1 MIEVE
6 HPTLGIIEFPDG
18 TSPEQMKA
26 AIQKA
31 EGGAVPAPQDAPAP
45 TVTQEQPSPAEAQ
58 KEKGVLDYIPGYA
71 LMEDMLGTTA
81 GMAVTDRSPEGLK
94 AALGNFVENTPP
106 VVAAEALASFITGLG
121 AQAGGGLAGIYKT
134 ATDGPEAGAATV
146 ESAQE
151 NVTYAPKAAGTQEA
165 MKNMEIVGVAWEKL
179 QDLTG
184 NASEYLA
191 TVAGAEPGSTGAGV
205 AYAAGSALPDAMSMM
220 FPAAKMRRG
229 APEAPPASIEDIAK
243 GVEIA
248 GSDSKFIPGKKAVEK
263 AVAQEVRPEVETVR
277 AFEDMGMPAE
287 AVPAEVLSGS
297 DTFRELAGVAR
308 SVPGSESSIR
318 YGQFLDNLKTKADE
332 LAKRADA
339 DDPSVLNLNVEEA
352 LTRGIERARTIE
364 KDLYDS
370 LDSAV
375 RPDKKVDV
383 SPITSKLLGRLDEV
397 GGDLSELSGMEKR
410 LFQRF
415 LSRQKDAFGRTIYA
429 PKEKTWSGLT
439 GLRKELNAAR
449 GGKGGF
455 GDAASY
461 ELDDYANTVSGTL
474 RQAADEMGFGDQYA
488 QAMQATGAKKAAQEA
503 AQKVLGKNLDKS
515 FTAMFDTRMNNL
527 VKGRVKE
534 FDDAVK
540 ALPEGQREQA
550 IKSMVYQKAFKQQDM
565 NSPVDIAG
573 FNRWYN
579 MLDSNEGAKRA
590 LFKHLDPQTR
600 KDINNLG
607 RAVGAIKRANE
618 KSIMTGRLLAAE
630 EGFSPAQNIIRRVA
644 GGLAGMAGL
653 NGGAAGNAALT
664 AIQSARKGKRLNI
677 AASDLLGSPSFQR
690 HVSNIV
696 SDAKAGTLQKSEKA
710 LKDSLG
716 WKRYAAALSD
726 ADRRA
731 ISRMGVTAW
740 LSQQDDASSLN
751 NTNQQ

>member
-31 EGGAVPAPQDAPAP
+31 EGGVVPAPQDAPVPA
-45 TVTQEQPSPAEAQ
+45 VTQDPPAPAEAEDQ
-58 KEKGVLDYIPGYA
+58 PWYESVPQFVAARQLYDAAGEVLSGYRDLA
-71 LMEDMLGTTA
+71 SGE
-81 GMAVTDRSPEGLK
+81 SPMDEFG
-94 AALGNFVENTPP
+94 AALSKSPTSVPAEM
-106 VVAAEALASFITGLG
+106 AASMVTG
-121 AQAGGGLAGIYKT
+121 AAGQSLGGLYGIGKT
-134 ATDGPEAGAATV
+134 AASGAEEGARAVEDVSGSLAYQPKAESTQRAMQSVAKAGEAWERLQELTGGAGAAL
-146 ESAQE
+146 A
-151 NVTYAPKAAGTQEA
+151 EA
-165 MKNMEIVGVAWEKL
+165 
-179 QDLTG
+179 
-184 NASEYLA
+184 
-191 TVAGAEPGSTGAGV
+191 AGAEPGSTAAGV
-205 AYAAGSALPDAMSMM
+205 AYAAGATVPDAIGTL
-220 FPAAKMRRG
+220 FPAARLRKGAAGAEPAPATVEELTRG
-229 APEAPPASIEDIAK
+229 VQA
-243 GVEIA
+243 A
-248 GSDSKFIPGKKAVEK
+248 GSDRILTGAGRAAEE
-263 AVAQEVRPEVETVR
+263 AVAREVRPEIGTVK
-277 AFEDMGMPAE
+277 AFEDIGLPAE
-287 AVPAEVLSGS
+287 SVPAEVLSGS
-297 DTFRELAGVAR
+297 GPFRELAGVAR

-461 ELDDYANTVSGTL
+461 ELDDYANTVSSTL
-474 RQAADEMGFGDQYA
+474 RKAADEMGFGDQYA

-540 ALPEGQREQA
+540 ALPEVQREQA
-550 IKSMVYQKAFKQQDM
+550 IKSMVYQKVFKQQDM

-600 KDINNLG
+600 KDITSLG
-607 RAVGAIKRANE
+607 KAVGAVKRANE
-618 KSIMTGRLLAAE
+618 DTIATGRLLAAQ
-630 EGFSPAQNIIRRVA
+630 EGFKLGESIIKKVA
-644 GGLAGMAGL
+644 GGLPLVGGMMGGQTGGIA
-653 NGGAAGNAALT
+653 GAAAGSAL
-664 AIQSARKGKRLNI
+664 QGARQAKRLNV
-677 AASDLLGSPSFQR
+677 ATSDLLGSPSFQR
-690 HVSNIV
+690 HVANIV
-696 SDAKAGTLQKSEKA
+696 SDAKAGTLRKSEKA
-710 LKDSLG
+710 LSESIG
-716 WKRYAAALSD
+716 WKRYLSALPKAERDAAK
-726 ADRRA
+726 RA
-731 ISRMGVTAW
+731 GVTAW
-740 LSQQDDASSLN
+740 LNSA
-751 NTNQQ
+751 NQE